1 MNQKT
6 SKKERGKVRIIAGT
20 WRHRILSFPL
30 EEGLRPSPDR
40 VRETLFNWL
49 MPYIQGAVC
58 LDLFSGSGALGFE
71 ALSRGAKEVVMIDQ
85 NTRTIKQLKEN
96 ATLLGAQNAHILQT
110 YVPVHF
116 PSAIPQTFD
125 LVFLDPPFQSDLL
138 SSCCEWLQ
146 ESCLL
151 NPSALIY
158 IETHQQKQLEC
169 IPPTWDV
176 FRSKQSGNLRY
187 SLYRKQPLKK

>member
-1 MNQKT
+1 MRHKT
-6 SKKERGKVRIIAGT
+6 VKTGKVRIIAGT

-30 EEGLRPSPDR
+30 VEGLRPTPDR

-71 ALSRGAKEVVMIDQ
+71 ALSRGAKEVVMLDQ
-85 NTRTIKQLKEN
+85 NTHTIKQLKEN
-96 ATLLGAQNAHILQT
+96 AMLLGAQNAHILQA
-110 YVPVHF
+110 YVPVQL
-116 PSAIPQTFD
+116 PSFAPQTFD

-138 SSCCEWLQ
+138 SGCCQWL
-146 ESCLL
+146 EENGLL

-158 IETHQQKQLEC
+158 VETHHQRQLED
-169 IPPTWDV
+169 IPPTWEV
-176 FRSKQSGNLRY
+176 FRSKKSGNLCY
-187 SLYRKQPLKK
+187 SLYHKT